1 MNKVERR
8 PLRMAKADES
18 RRPEHNL
25 DESPLAWLRRRRGKD
40 GAALISEAQ
49 FLAGER
55 LRADFTFAQ
64 LGPRVT
70 ASWEFGVGGS
80 GGRRTEPGA
89 GVEFADSVLAARE
102 RVNRAV
108 SAAGPEFSGILLDV
122 CCFLNGLEQLERNAG
137 WPQRSGKVVLQ
148 LALSRLARHY
158 GIEEAGA
165 AGPSRA
171 QPRHWGVADYRP
183 AIDAA
188 GDALQPAAD

>member
-1 MNKVERR
+1 MT
-8 PLRMAKADES
+8 KAVKRSIRAAEAGEV
-18 RRPEHNL
+18 RGPGYNP

-80 GGRRTEPGA
+80 GGSRTQPGA

-102 RVNRAV
+102 RVTRALT
-108 SAAGPEFSGILLDV
+108 AAGPEFSGILLDV
-122 CCFLNGLEQLERNAG
+122 CCFLKGLEQLERNAG

-158 GIEEAGA
+158 GIEASGA

-183 AIDAA
+183 TIDAA
-188 GDALQPAAD
+188 PDALQSAAE